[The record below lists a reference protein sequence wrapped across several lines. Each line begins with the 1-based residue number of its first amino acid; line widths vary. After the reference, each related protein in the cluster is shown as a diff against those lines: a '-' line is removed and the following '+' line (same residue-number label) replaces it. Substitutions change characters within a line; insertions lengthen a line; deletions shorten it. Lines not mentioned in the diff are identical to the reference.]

1 MDASGSVNAGRILVV
16 LGLAAV
22 VVGLA
27 IMYVPALRPG
37 RLPGDVSFP
46 LGSSG
51 RVYFPIGTSILL
63 SVLLTVL
70 FSLLNRR

>member
-1 MDASGSVNAGRILVV
+1 MNAGRILVV

-22 VVGLA
+22 LVGLA

-46 LGSSG
+46 LGGSG
-51 RVYFPIGTSILL
+51 RVYLPIGTSILL

-70 FSLLNRR
+70 FALLNRR